1 MRGWSDSV
9 ALTMWGG
16 IGESVAIRVAVAA
29 FPMVQPSDKALP
41 RPAQEAGGR
50 SQAVDPARRAIDEAM
65 ERYARGEVAAFDQ
78 LYGMAAPRVRGF
90 LLRMCGNF
98 ALAEDLTQETFF
110 EFRARGAASKNA
122 PRQSLEYLDCPQRSL
137 RSRPARAHA
146 GRGRQQGRSVSRSA
160 GDPDTRGDEVLSGRE
175 LFDVV
180 RAALDELTVQQREAF
195 VLLRFEGMS
204 VAEAAMVLGTTPGA
218 VKSGHFERT
227 KRCARRLKRAPRSRG
242 SAMRDDFDIERLA
255 EIPIHSRATRGHRAP
270 PGRPAVGGLGDPF
283 AGEGAADGRRGRR
296 DRVRGWLAGD
306 RRSAARPALGS
317 HVGRRGRHRRSLG
330 SGGARVGRGDPP
342 RGEPFSPNMCGP
354 PPGWPHRP
362 WSSGS

>member
-90 LLRMCGNF
+90 LLRMCGNL
-98 ALAEDLTQETFF
+98 ALAEDLTQETFLRVS
-110 EFRARGAASKNA
+110 RARGSFEERAAAIPWILSIARNALFDHVRRARTRGEVASKGEA
-122 PRQSLEYLDCPQRSL
+122 SPDQL
-137 RSRPARAHA
+137 A
-146 GRGRQQGRSVSRSA
+146 
-160 GDPDTRGDEVLSGRE
+160 DPDTRGDEVLSGRE

-218 VKSGHFERT
+218 VKI
-227 KRCARRLKRAPRSRG
+227 RAFRAYEALR
-242 SAMRDDFDIERLA
+242 AAIEKSA
-255 EIPIHSRATRGHRAP
+255 EIK
-270 PGRPAVGGLGDPF
+270 
-283 AGEGAADGRRGRR
+283 GERN
-296 DRVRGWLAGD
+296 
-306 RRSAARPALGS
+306 AR
-317 HVGRRGRHRRSLG
+317 
-330 SGGARVGRGDPP
+330 
-342 RGEPFSPNMCGP
+342 
-354 PPGWPHRP
+354 
-362 WSSGS
+362 